1 LKILSLTL
9 KTFSVTSGIEKVC
22 RVSGKAIYEHCK
34 ESGEDFTMYS
44 MCDEK
49 DIKTDPYLPPGVF
62 EGFAGK
68 KLWFIIKSL
77 RQGIKSRVVVLSH
90 IDLLLPGYLIKLFS
104 PKTKIIL
111 IAHGIE
117 VSKPP
122 SLRHRKMLKHIDLIM
137 PVSDF
142 IKEKMKKLFDI
153 PEKKFRVLNNCLDPF
168 LPAPPDESRRNEC
181 RHIYGIAE
189 NAILLM
195 TLSRLSSKE
204 KNKGYDKMLI
214 AVKKLHTSFPNL
226 KYLFVGKYDTV
237 EKTRLDSVIHD
248 LGIEDDVIFTGF
260 VPDAVL
266 GDFYNMSDVNI
277 IPGEKEGFGFP
288 FIEAL
293 YYNKPVI
300 AGSGDSV
307 TSDLYGNRLGTLID
321 LSSQEDITA
330 TIQKVI
336 TNIKAFMPDRKLVME
351 KFGYPAY
358 KKNWKIVLDEVQS

>member
-1 LKILSLTL
+1 
-9 KTFSVTSGIEKVC
+9 
-22 RVSGKAIYEHCK
+22 
-34 ESGEDFTMYS
+34 MYS
-44 MCDEK
+44 MCDKKE
-49 DIKTDPYLPPGVF
+49 IKTDPYLPSSVF
-62 EGFAGK
+62 KGFAGK
-68 KLWFIIKSL
+68 RWWFVIKSL

-90 IDLLLPGYLIKLFS
+90 IGLLLPGYLIKLFS
-104 PKTKIIL
+104 AKTKIIL

-117 VSKPP
+117 VLKPL
-122 SLRHRKMLKHIDLIM
+122 SLRHRKMLKSIDLIL

-142 IKEKMKKLFDI
+142 TKEKMKTLFDL

-168 LPAPPDESRRNEC
+168 LPAPPDESRRNES
-181 RHIYGIAE
+181 RSIYGIAE
-189 NAILLM
+189 SDIVLM

-204 KNKGYDKMLI
+204 KSKGYDKMLI

-226 KYLFVGKYDTV
+226 KYLFVGKYDAD
-237 EKTRLDSVIHD
+237 EKRRLDSVIRD

-300 AGSGDSV
+300 AGSNGITGDL
-307 TSDLYGNRLGTLID
+307 DGNNLGTLVD

-336 TNIKAFMPDRKLVME
+336 TNIKAFMPNRKLVLE
-351 KFGYPAY
+351 KFCYPVY
-358 KKNWKIVLDEVQS
+358 KNKWGQILKEVQG